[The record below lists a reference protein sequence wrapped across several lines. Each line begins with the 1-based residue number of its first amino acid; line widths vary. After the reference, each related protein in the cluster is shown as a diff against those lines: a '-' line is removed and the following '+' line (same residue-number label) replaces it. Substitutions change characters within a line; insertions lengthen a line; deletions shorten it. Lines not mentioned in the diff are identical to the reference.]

1 MFKHPIALVGVALAL
16 AAVAAN
22 VYIYSTGVDL
32 TSVVSKTLF
41 ADTMIVLSLVP
52 ISEAIRI
59 GELKTA
65 PEFNDRMKSGMRIVA
80 LYTFLL
86 AIITYI
92 LLKLFGEPLI
102 AERLNLL
109 QEMLSNGIAE
119 GKIDAAQMK
128 QQMDLANQIYSPYSQ
143 VLIVIMANLFVGF
156 ISSILA
162 SVLIRK

>member
-1 MFKHPIALVGVALAL
+1 LLKHPIGLVGVALLL
-16 AAVAAN
+16 ATIAN
-22 VYIYSTGVDL
+22 VYFYSTGVDL

-41 ADTMIVLSLVP
+41 ADTIIILSLIP

-59 GELKTA
+59 GSLSTT
-65 PEFNDRMKSGMRIVA
+65 PTFNDRMKSSMRSVA

-102 AERLNLL
+102 ADRLNLL

-119 GKIDAAQMK
+119 GKINDAQMK

-162 SVLIRK
+162 AVLIRK

>member
-1 MFKHPIALVGVALAL
+1 
-16 AAVAAN
+16 
-22 VYIYSTGVDL
+22 
-32 TSVVSKTLF
+32 
-41 ADTMIVLSLVP
+41 
-52 ISEAIRI
+52 
-59 GELKTA
+59 
-65 PEFNDRMKSGMRIVA
+65 MRSVA

-102 AERLNLL
+102 ADRLNLL

-119 GKIDAAQMK
+119 GKIDDAQMK

-162 SVLIRK
+162 AVLVRK

>member
-1 MFKHPIALVGVALAL
+1 MVIVALF
-16 AAVAAN
+16 AAAIVN
-22 VYIYSTGVDL
+22 VYFYATEVDL

-41 ADTMIVLSLVP
+41 ADTIIILSLIP
-52 ISEAIRI
+52 ISESMRI
-59 GELKTA
+59 GRLNTQPA
-65 PEFNDRMKSGMRIVA
+65 LNDRLKAGMKSVT

-86 AIITYI
+86 AIITYV

-109 QEMLSNGIAE
+109 QEMLKAGIAE
-119 GKIDAAQMK
+119 GKIDEAQMK

-156 ISSILA
+156 VSSILA
-162 SVLIRK
+162 AVLIKK

>member
-1 MFKHPIALVGVALAL
+1 MLKHPIGLVGVALLL
-16 AAVAAN
+16 ATIAN
-22 VYIYSTGVDL
+22 VYFYSTGVDL

-41 ADTMIVLSLVP
+41 ADTIIILSLIP

-59 GELKTA
+59 GSLSTT
-65 PEFNDRMKSGMRIVA
+65 PTFNDRMKSSMRSVA

-102 AERLNLL
+102 ADRLNLL

-119 GKIDAAQMK
+119 GKINDAQMK

-162 SVLIRK
+162 AVLIRK

>member
-1 MFKHPIALVGVALAL
+1 M
-16 AAVAAN
+16 
-22 VYIYSTGVDL
+22 
-32 TSVVSKTLF
+32 VSKTLF
-41 ADTMIVLSLVP
+41 ADTIIILSLIP
-52 ISEAIRI
+52 LSEAIRI
-59 GELKTA
+59 GSLATT
-65 PEFNDRMKSGMRIVA
+65 PPFNDRMKSSMRSVA

-102 AERLNLL
+102 ADRLNLL

-119 GKIDAAQMK
+119 GKIDDAQMK

-162 SVLIRK
+162 AVLVRK

>member
-1 MFKHPIALVGVALAL
+1 M
-16 AAVAAN
+16 N
-22 VYIYSTGVDL
+22 VYFYATEVDL

-41 ADTMIVLSLVP
+41 ADTIIILSLIP
-52 ISEAIRI
+52 ISESMRI
-59 GELKTA
+59 GRLNTQPA
-65 PEFNDRMKSGMRIVA
+65 LNDRLKAGMKSVT

-86 AIITYI
+86 AIITYV

-109 QEMLSNGIAE
+109 QEMLKAGIAE
-119 GKIDAAQMK
+119 GKIDEAQMK

-156 ISSILA
+156 VSSILA
-162 SVLIRK
+162 AVLIKK

>member
-1 MFKHPIALVGVALAL
+1 MLKHPISFVGVAFLF
-16 AAVAAN
+16 AASAN
-22 VYIYSTGVDL
+22 VYLYSTGLDL

-41 ADTMIVLSLVP
+41 ADTIIILSLIP
-52 ISEAIRI
+52 ISESVKI
-59 GELKTA
+59 GQLSQA
-65 PEFNDRMKSGMRIVA
+65 PPFGDRVKSGMKSVT
-80 LYTFLL
+80 LYTFLI
-86 AIITYI
+86 AIMTYV

-119 GKIDAAQMK
+119 GKIDQDQMN

-143 VLIVIMANLFVGF
+143 VLIVIMANLFVGL

>member
-1 MFKHPIALVGVALAL
+1 MLKHPIGLVIVALF
-16 AAVAAN
+16 AAAIVN
-22 VYIYSTGVDL
+22 VYFYSTGVDL

-41 ADTMIVLSLVP
+41 ADTIIILSLIP
-52 ISEAIRI
+52 ISESMRI
-59 GELKTA
+59 GRLDKL
-65 PEFNDRMKSGMRIVA
+65 PPVNDRLKSGMKSVT

-86 AIITYI
+86 AIITYT

-109 QEMLSNGIAE
+109 QEMLTTGIAE
-119 GKIDAAQMK
+119 GKIDEAQMK

-156 ISSILA
+156 VSSILA
-162 SVLIRK
+162 AVLIKK